1 MAEPP
6 WTGAILHQRRQDD
19 VLGDKEHRPGN
30 YTRNKC
36 RSLLK
41 EPDFLPIRFSVTMSA
56 MDERRLPYSL
66 KAPGSPGVSLRLPG
80 RGPFPR
86 LDDHLVQ
93 PEVTREE
100 IIGGVRVALPADPP
114 HATQQSELDYLL
126 RAHAAP
132 GYRVAVELLTRHD
145 QESDFATD
153 VCVFKDGLDPATGIR
168 YLEEL
173 AFEVV
178 SEQSERLVKEKAVR
192 MHRRGVRRIFS
203 ILVKGHCVCEWS
215 PESQTWRPLEATAQI
230 EDPCLVAPLAVEAL
244 LDAAMADNAV
254 VEALAAKGNPAI
266 RRREAEAEAKGEA
279 RGRVEGLAEGRAGGM
294 VERAAE
300 DVLKILETRGIAVSA
315 TQRQEILRCRDLDRL
330 DRWFRRAVL
339 ASSTDEILAET

>member
-1 MAEPP
+1 MPEP
-6 WTGAILHQRRQDD
+6 GQ
-19 VLGDKEHRPGN
+19 
-30 YTRNKC
+30 
-36 RSLLK
+36 
-41 EPDFLPIRFSVTMSA
+41 EPDFPPIRFSVNMSA
-56 MDERRLPYSL
+56 MDEHRLPDSL

-80 RGPFPR
+80 RSPFPR

-93 PEVTREE
+93 PEVSRHE

-153 VCVFKDGLDPATGIR
+153 VCVFRDGLDPATGHR
-168 YLEEL
+168 YLEEI

-203 ILVKGHCVCEWS
+203 ILVKGHHICEWS
-215 PESQTWRPLEATAQI
+215 SESQTWRPLEPTEQI
-230 EDPCLVAPLAVEAL
+230 EDPCLVAPLTMEAL
-244 LDAAMADNAV
+244 LDAAEADNAV

-266 RRREAEAEAKGEA
+266 RRREAEAEARGEA
-279 RGRVEGLAEGRAGGM
+279 RGRAAGTAEGQARGT
-294 VERAAE
+294 AE
-300 DVLKILETRGIAVSA
+300 TILNVLEARGIAVSLA
-315 TQRQEILRCRDLDRL
+315 QRQEILACRDMDRL
-330 DRWFRRAVL
+330 GRWSRRAAL
-339 ASSTDEILAET
+339 ASSTEEVLAVAPPKTGGDLLEALEEVRVSEETLDAIEGQIRTRRGDPA